1 MKKKITFIFV
11 LVMVFVMLFTFIGC
25 DKKENNEENN
35 NQTEG
40 ETPQEPVSTAISD
53 SQLITDALDEIIG
66 ENDVH
71 LSVQDLSLLVNLG
84 GEMNFEGPIDLYL
97 RRTETGYDMSVEMQI
112 LSKEKNEDSELEKE
126 YYDVSVSYMR
136 MVYVGGYTYLFTRV
150 VDQIIVDGVGY
161 ESYSASK
168 TDPDTKDNY
177 LLESAVIDW
186 EKAAALT
193 DSKGESRLT
202 ETREVKKANTL
213 QGVVD
218 YMVFKA
224 DFLKDWGWTTED
236 KIIEVAKNLLS
247 EAAVL
252 AKGENEA
259 DENGNR
265 VLELNIDALA
275 KYNEIVGIVN
285 ENLEKPLGELVNAL
299 TKKDKAFVTD
309 VINRLFPA
317 EGKCLTINNFVKELE
332 KILGENEII
341 FSLKSVVNRIQE
353 ASGLTAQQI
362 ADALNPLLESVLPE
376 GTSVTINPKEGETLY
391 DTLERSAFDMLGVDT
406 ILSIISP
413 AEPGETEG
421 ETIPALTS
429 ASLNAKLTAALYGE
443 TDSVTFAELSE
454 TFDFVDTLL
463 AIANYSANTLKA
475 NLKFNF
481 DKDNKF
487 TSLEVDADFDLT
499 MILPDDVVLPE
510 GEEVPGAKI
519 KVGGKVLATYENNDD
534 KFAVTDWK
542 VEKLTYALTE
552 EVTGETKFYYV
563 DIIKAA
569 GIEVEEGAVIDS
581 KDIGLRIIDNRGFIS
596 TLDTYRASDTNG
608 SYLGV
613 YKKPA
618 DYREID
624 MDVYYNGICYIIEM
638 TPSMSSLLNG

>member
-112 LSKEKNEDSELEKE
+112 LKKEKREDSELEKE
-126 YYDVSVSYMR
+126 YYVVNVSYMR
-136 MVYVGGYTYLFTRV
+136 FVYVGGYTYLFTRT
-150 VDQIIVDGVGY
+150 VDQVIVDGVGY

-177 LLESAVIDW
+177 LLESTVIDW

-443 TDSVTFAELSE
+443 TDSVTLAELSE
-454 TFDFVDTLL
+454 TFDFVDVVIG
-463 AIANYSANTLKA
+463 IASYSANTLKA

-624 MDVYYNGICYIIEM
+624 MYVYYNGICYIIEM